1 MSARRLDAI
10 VILVALW
17 VILALALASTLA
29 LDGGASAL
37 AW

>member
-10 VILVALW
+10 VFLVALW
-17 VILALALASTLA
+17 LILAIALASTLA
-29 LDGGASAL
+29 IDGGASAL

>member
-1 MSARRLDAI
+1 MSARRLDTI
-10 VILVALW
+10 VILVMLW
-17 VILALALASTLA
+17 VMLFLALASTLA